1 MPVFMDVH
9 ESLGDATAEDIAE
22 AHRADLAIQDEYG
35 VRWLTYWF
43 NDVGG
48 KAFCLMESPDP
59 DSAVKCHKAAHGLVP
74 HEIIEV
80 SGESMMSFFGELN
93 ANGADRA
100 LTHDNQPDSGV
111 RLIMFTDIVG
121 STAISNQRGDAA
133 AFEAVRRHDGV
144 VRHWLESEGGREVKH
159 TGDGILASFL
169 SVSAALSAAIG
180 IQNQLAD
187 ERSQDETYVSVS
199 IGISAGE
206 PVQDSEDLFG
216 AAVNLSSR
224 LCAHAGPD
232 SILVSST
239 VKDLAMGKPFL
250 FKAKGSVELKGFSDP
265 VQVFEVATD

>member
-1 MPVFMDVH
+1 MDVH

-48 KAFCLMESPDP
+48 KAFCLMESPDTV
-59 DSAVKCHKAAHGLVP
+59 SAIKCHKAAHGLVP

-80 SGESMMSFFGELN
+80 SGESMMNFFGELSSN
-93 ANGADRA
+93 DAHRA
-100 LTHDNQPDSGV
+100 LTKDNQPDSGV

-121 STAISNQRGDAA
+121 STEISSQRGDAA

-144 VRHWLESEGGREVKH
+144 VRQWLESEGGREVKH

-169 SVSAALSAAIG
+169 SVSAALNAAIG
-180 IQNQLAD
+180 VQKQLAEARSGD
-187 ERSQDETYVSVS
+187 EAGVSVS
-199 IGISAGE
+199 IGLSAGE

-232 SILVSST
+232 TILVSSA
-239 VKDLAMGKPFL
+239 VKDLAIGKPFT
-250 FKAKGSVELKGFSDP
+250 FQPKGAVALKGFSDP
-265 VQVFEVATD
+265 VQVFEVATG